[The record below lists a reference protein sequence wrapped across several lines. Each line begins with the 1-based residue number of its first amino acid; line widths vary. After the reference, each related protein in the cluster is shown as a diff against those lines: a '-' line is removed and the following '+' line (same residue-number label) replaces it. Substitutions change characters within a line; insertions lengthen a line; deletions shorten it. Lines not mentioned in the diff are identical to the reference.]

1 MLLTLKLI
9 IPVFY
14 KVFPAKIFFEE
25 LLYGFGKI
33 DSNYRGW
40 LQQDDEWAEK
50 SLSLNDKNNE
60 NNKKTED
67 EDTDNTMAKQ
77 GCKVIAAAKILCT
90 IMGNDSFAPS
100 EFIEGENR
108 IVDSEGNLSKENI
121 IEALENAKSAPE
133 VKLECFEWPLNEAD
147 LKELKHDPDYVHY
160 ILAHAWLGGGFGQ
173 HWVVIEDYTV
183 LSDGTLEYQVV
194 GSSENDEGRIF
205 RSDPDFA
212 TDGK

>member
-40 LQQDDEWAEK
+40 LQQ
-50 SLSLNDKNNE
+50 SLNDKNNE

-90 IMGNDSFAPS
+90 IMGNEDFDPS
-100 EFIEGENR
+100 RFIEGENR
-108 IVDSEGNLSKENI
+108 IVNSEGNLSKENI

-133 VKLECFEWPLNEAD
+133 VKLECFEWPLSEAD
-147 LKELKHDPDYVHY
+147 LKELKNDPEDVNY
-160 ILAHAWLGGGFGQ
+160 ILGNAWLGGG
-173 HWVVIEDYTV
+173 
-183 LSDGTLEYQVV
+183 
-194 GSSENDEGRIF
+194 
-205 RSDPDFA
+205 
-212 TDGK
+212 